1 MKKVRVLISCKGKD
15 LKEKVMAVT
24 RKCYELKDEFP
35 NFSWEFHNYNGE
47 LTFSAAHWSG
57 VTGEKFEFPI
67 HMVEVDEKYDYIMHA
82 LEELKWT
89 ALLYEKEDEE

>member
-24 RKCYELKDEFP
+24 RKCYELKDNFP

-47 LTFSAAHWSG
+47 LNFTASWWSG
-57 VTGEKFEFPI
+57 EAGTKFEFPI
-67 HMVEVDEKYDYIMHA
+67 HLVEVDEKYDYIMHA

-89 ALLYEKEDEE
+89 ALLYEKEEEE